1 MPQKLEVLAGQ
12 WFNISWMLISVEE
25 VTKVEK
31 SAQDYLSAVPSSEMN
46 SLEDCA
52 LRSHLISSEIY
63 EVN

>member
-1 MPQKLEVLAGQ
+1 
-12 WFNISWMLISVEE
+12 MLISVEE